1 MEFQSKASYCNLYEY
16 TLEDV
21 PAAIAGDL
29 MHVEEECSSCH
40 ATIKLMGQVTIFPV
54 VIKSPL

>member
-1 MEFQSKASYCNLYEY
+1 MLNEY

-21 PAAIAGDL
+21 PPEMAGDL
-29 MHVEEECSSCH
+29 LHVEDECSACH
-40 ATIKLMGQVTIFPV
+40 ATIKLMGHVIIFPV